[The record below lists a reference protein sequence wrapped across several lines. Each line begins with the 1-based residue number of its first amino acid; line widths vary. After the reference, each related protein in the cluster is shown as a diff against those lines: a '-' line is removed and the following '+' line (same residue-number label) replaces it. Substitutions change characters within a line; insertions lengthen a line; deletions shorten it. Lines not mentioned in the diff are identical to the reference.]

1 MADSNIEQLL
11 KQILGTKLG
20 KDMRQAIHDGIE
32 QCYEDG
38 KVGAVDLV
46 ARQRIDNLAKLQE
59 GSTTGDAELMDIRV
73 GADGKVYESAG
84 EAVRGQFANSVSF
97 DHYIGK
103 ANSDTYAGNV
113 KKIGDLNPHKSYLI
127 WHNAYSTFS
136 DIDES
141 IKEYLGNTTISYFI
155 IGAALWCMPETEQY
169 VNTTYTI
176 PVILYTAKNS
186 VLVCM
191 YTGATDKNK
200 KLILKYV
207 IPRLDPTLSIE
218 GRAADAKAVG
228 DMFANSVSF
237 DHYIGKANSDTYA
250 GNVKKIGDLNPHKS
264 YLIWHN
270 AYSTFSDIDESIKE
284 YLGNTTISY
293 FIIGAALWCMP
304 ETEQY
309 VNTTYTI
316 PVILYTAKNS
326 VLVCMYTG
334 ATDKNKK
341 LILKYV
347 IPRLDPTLSIEGRA
361 ADAKAVGDMFSDL
374 NDRVGDTTLTNL
386 ISPDGSKWT
395 IQVSNSGAIISI
407 PVIPNNALFIGNS
420 ILLGFGEF
428 GMAASDAEHDY
439 YHYISSLNPK
449 GSYARL
455 SGSGFEGSTST
466 RIATQWM
473 NDVLL
478 PELNNELDLV
488 IVQLG
493 DNVNTEEKR
502 RTFSETCKMILE
514 FIRTHAPNARV
525 VWVGSWYAKELKT
538 TYEKACKETG
548 CMYVDITDITG
559 ANKIG
564 GIYTVSQS
572 TSTDYSVDS
581 FEVLEGKQ
589 IKIYFTVG
597 GNQYDATVHYDSYSS
612 NAGVSVTI
620 VGKEKVITSSGIASH
635 PGNNGMLSIANRIAY
650 KLGMIAQEGDIK

>member
-1 MADSNIEQLL
+1 MAREQ
-11 KQILGTKLG
+11 I
-20 KDMRQAIHDGIE
+20 AN
-32 QCYEDG
+32 
-38 KVGAVDLV
+38 LV
-46 ARQRIDNLAKLQE
+46 ANNNPTDGN
-59 GSTTGDAELMDIRV
+59 SELIDIRV
-73 GADGKVYESAG
+73 GVDGTTYESAG
-84 EAVRGQFANSVSF
+84 QAVRNQMNNTMRYGNI
-97 DHYIGK
+97 IGSPK
-103 ANSDTYAGNV
+103 DVEYTSEI
-113 KKIGDLNPHKSYLI
+113 KKFGDLNPNKSYLI
-127 WHNAYSTFS
+127 WRNAYSTFS
-136 DIDES
+136 DINES
-141 IKEYLGNTTISYFI
+141 IKGYLGNTTLSFFMVS
-155 IGAALWCMPETEQY
+155 AALWNLPKTEQY
-169 VNTTYTI
+169 KNTTYSI
-176 PVILYTAKNS
+176 PVLLYLHNNT
-186 VLVCM
+186 VLLCSYNGTV
-191 YTGATDKNK
+191 ADK
-200 KLILKYV
+200 KLTLLYV
-207 IPRLDPTLSIE
+207 IPRLDSTLSI
-218 GRAADAKAVG
+218 K
-228 DMFANSVSF
+228 
-237 DHYIGKANSDTYA
+237 
-250 GNVKKIGDLNPHKS
+250 
-264 YLIWHN
+264 
-270 AYSTFSDIDESIKE
+270 
-284 YLGNTTISY
+284 
-293 FIIGAALWCMP
+293 
-304 ETEQY
+304 
-309 VNTTYTI
+309 
-316 PVILYTAKNS
+316 
-326 VLVCMYTG
+326 
-334 ATDKNKK
+334 
-341 LILKYV
+341 
-347 IPRLDPTLSIEGRA
+347 GRA

-395 IQVSNSGAIISI
+395 IQVSNSGEIISI

-455 SGSGFEGSTST
+455 SGTGFEGSTST
-466 RIATQWM
+466 KIATQWM
-473 NDVLL
+473 NDALL
-478 PELNNELDLV
+478 PELNNKLDLV

-597 GNQYDATVHYDSYSS
+597 GNRYNATVHYDSYSS

>member
-84 EAVRGQFANSVSF
+84 EAVRGQFANSISF
-97 DHYIGK
+97 ADVIWK
-103 ANSDTYAGNV
+103 ANSDDTGNV
-113 KKIGDLNPHKSYLI
+113 KKFGDLNPHKSYLI

-141 IKEYLGNTTISYFI
+141 IKEYLGNTTTSFI
-155 IGAALWCMPETEQY
+155 MIGAALWCLPKTEKY
-169 VNTTYTI
+169 GNTTYAI
-176 PVILYTAKNS
+176 PVILYTSKGS

-191 YTGATDKNK
+191 YDGTATDK

-207 IPRLDPTLSIE
+207 IPRLDPTLSIK

-228 DMFANSVSF
+228 DMFA
-237 DHYIGKANSDTYA
+237 
-250 GNVKKIGDLNPHKS
+250 
-264 YLIWHN
+264 
-270 AYSTFSDIDESIKE
+270 
-284 YLGNTTISY
+284 
-293 FIIGAALWCMP
+293 
-304 ETEQY
+304 
-309 VNTTYTI
+309 
-316 PVILYTAKNS
+316 
-326 VLVCMYTG
+326 
-334 ATDKNKK
+334 
-341 LILKYV
+341 
-347 IPRLDPTLSIEGRA
+347 
-361 ADAKAVGDMFSDL
+361 DL
-374 NDRVGDTTLTNL
+374 NDRFGNMSLTNL

-395 IQVSNSGAIISI
+395 IQVSNSGALISI

-420 ILLGFGEF
+420 LLLGFDGF

-439 YHYISSLNPK
+439 YHYISSLNPE
-449 GSYARL
+449 GSYKRL
-455 SGSGFEGSTST
+455 SGSGFESSTS
-466 RIATQWM
+466 REIATQWM
-473 NDVLL
+473 NNTLL
-478 PELNNELDLV
+478 SELNDELDLV

-493 DNVNTEEKR
+493 DNVNTEDKR
-502 RTFSETCKMILE
+502 RTFSETCKMVLE

-525 VWVGSWYAKELKT
+525 VWVGSWYAKDLKT

-548 CMYVDITDITG
+548 CTYVDITDITG
-559 ANKIG
+559 SNKIG
-564 GIYTVSQS
+564 GIYTVSRP
-572 TSTDYSVDS
+572 TSTNYSVDS
-581 FEVLEGKQ
+581 FEVLEDKQ
-589 IKIYFTVG
+589 IKIYFTVEG
-597 GNQYDATVHYDSYSS
+597 DQYNATVHYDSYSS

-635 PGNNGMLSIANRIAY
+635 PGNSGMLAIANRIAHS
-650 KLGMIAQEGDIK
+650 LGMIAQEGDIK

>member
-1 MADSNIEQLL
+1 
-11 KQILGTKLG
+11 
-20 KDMRQAIHDGIE
+20 
-32 QCYEDG
+32 
-38 KVGAVDLV
+38 
-46 ARQRIDNLAKLQE
+46 
-59 GSTTGDAELMDIRV
+59 
-73 GADGKVYESAG
+73 
-84 EAVRGQFANSVSF
+84 
-97 DHYIGK
+97 
-103 ANSDTYAGNV
+103 
-113 KKIGDLNPHKSYLI
+113 
-127 WHNAYSTFS
+127 
-136 DIDES
+136 
-141 IKEYLGNTTISYFI
+141 
-155 IGAALWCMPETEQY
+155 
-169 VNTTYTI
+169 
-176 PVILYTAKNS
+176 
-186 VLVCM
+186 
-191 YTGATDKNK
+191 
-200 KLILKYV
+200 
-207 IPRLDPTLSIE
+207 
-218 GRAADAKAVG
+218 
-228 DMFANSVSF
+228 
-237 DHYIGKANSDTYA
+237 
-250 GNVKKIGDLNPHKS
+250 
-264 YLIWHN
+264 
-270 AYSTFSDIDESIKE
+270 
-284 YLGNTTISY
+284 
-293 FIIGAALWCMP
+293 
-304 ETEQY
+304 
-309 VNTTYTI
+309 
-316 PVILYTAKNS
+316 
-326 VLVCMYTG
+326 
-334 ATDKNKK
+334 
-341 LILKYV
+341 
-347 IPRLDPTLSIEGRA
+347 
-361 ADAKAVGDMFSDL
+361 MFSDL

>member
-1 MADSNIEQLL
+1 MSNIEQNLQ
-11 KQILGTKLG
+11 KILSSRYG
-20 KDMRQAIHDGIE
+20 KDVRQAIHDGIHD
-32 QCYEDG
+32 CYEDG
-38 KVGAVDLV
+38 KAGATDLV
-46 ARQRIDNLAKLQE
+46 AREQIANLVANNNPTE
-59 GSTTGDAELMDIRV
+59 GNSELIDIRV
-73 GADGKVYESAG
+73 GADGTTYESAG
-84 EAVRGQFANSVSF
+84 TAVRNQMNNTMRYGDVIGSNKDVEYDGEIKKFGDLDPKKSYLIWHNAYKTFTDIGENVKNLFGTYYTNYIYVSPAMWTNQEHKTYYNSSYAIPVTIISLGKSIACVWIGNTKTLDLYTYFSSIAPTDPTLSLEGKAADAKAVGDMFANSISF
-97 DHYIGK
+97 ADIIWK
-103 ANSDTYAGNV
+103 VNSDDTGNV
-113 KKIGDLNPHKSYLI
+113 KKFGDLNPHKSYLI
-127 WHNAYSTFS
+127 WRNAYSTFS

-141 IKEYLGNTTISYFI
+141 IKGYLGNTTESYI
-155 IGAALWCMPETEQY
+155 MVGAALWNLPKTEQY
-169 VNTTYTI
+169 KNTTYGI
-176 PVILYTAKNS
+176 PVLLYLNNRTA
-186 VLVCM
+186 LLCM
-191 YTGATDKNK
+191 YNGTVTDK
-200 KLILKYV
+200 KLILLYV
-207 IPRLDPTLSIE
+207 LPRLDS
-218 GRAADAKAVG
+218 
-228 DMFANSVSF
+228 
-237 DHYIGKANSDTYA
+237 
-250 GNVKKIGDLNPHKS
+250 
-264 YLIWHN
+264 
-270 AYSTFSDIDESIKE
+270 
-284 YLGNTTISY
+284 
-293 FIIGAALWCMP
+293 
-304 ETEQY
+304 
-309 VNTTYTI
+309 
-316 PVILYTAKNS
+316 
-326 VLVCMYTG
+326 
-334 ATDKNKK
+334 
-341 LILKYV
+341 
-347 IPRLDPTLSIEGRA
+347 TLSIEGRA